1 MSEET
6 AAAAGRPPPGP
17 TIFDKILDG
26 TIPADFIH
34 KDEHCVA
41 FNDVSPQV
49 RTTTIMSPDQS
60 RSVLVTQGMGIT
72 VVNGVARDPF

>member
-49 RTTTIMSPDQS
+49 RTT
-60 RSVLVTQGMGIT
+60 RS
-72 VVNGVARDPF
+72 